1 VPVFW
6 SGDDDDDLREALAP
20 VAWDPDREV
29 LFRHEGHGQRGLA
42 SDRMVGELPAPDIAG
57 GTAAWLAG
65 LAGRNALAGD
75 LARLWHD
82 AVADGLSWSRLQRRA
97 VLRLFADH
105 GLLVV
110 HGNDAALHAA
120 AATFYEQLWAQ
131 RDQLRD
137 AARRGGR
144 QLTAAGFAAA
154 VTEPSIQRFLHLGRE
169 GRRQP
174 LAAEH
179 AGVLPDAAT
188 LRPGVVARS
197 LVQDWLFR
205 PAGVV
210 VGPGEVAY
218 LKQLAPAYEAFG
230 LPRAPLLPRLFAQ
243 LGPAGRGAFTAW
255 AMDLADRE
263 PESGE
268 DKLEAVAQ
276 RAAAASRSGVQA
288 VLREEGGVGPERLP
302 ALTDQVLQ
310 RWARHLE
317 GLLRREQKRQRAD
330 SGAGQPSWVRP
341 EGRRQ

>member
-1 VPVFW
+1 MGQTPHLD
-6 SGDDDDDLREALAP
+6 GLGTEADLLADEP
-20 VAWDPDREV
+20 GAYRQSVEPEDY
-29 LFRHEGHGQRGLA
+29 
-42 SDRMVGELPAPDIAG
+42 
-57 GTAAWLAG
+57 LAG
-65 LAGRNALAGD
+65 LAGRNTLAGD
-75 LARLWHD
+75 LARLWQE
-82 AVADGLSWSRLQRRA
+82 AVADGMPWSRLQRRA
-97 VLRLFADH
+97 ILRLFADH

-110 HGNDAALHAA
+110 HGNDSALHAA
-120 AATFYEQLWAQ
+120 AASFYEQLWEQ

-169 GRRQP
+169 GHRQP

-179 AGVLPDAAT
+179 AGVLPAAAT

-255 AMDLADRE
+255 AMHLADRE
-263 PESGE
+263 PEPGE
-268 DKLEAVAQ
+268 DKLEAAAQ
-276 RAAAASRSGVQA
+276 REAVDRADDRNRALLDRVAHRLAARGDVLRFDRGQFRELRDVRPGDEGLLSRSGQDHDAHIITRGDFLKQPGQVTNK
-288 VLREEGGVGPERLP
+288 LRVHGIV
-302 ALTDQVLQ
+302 
-310 RWARHLE
+310 HL
-317 GLLRREQKRQRAD
+317 R
-330 SGAGQPSWVRP
+330 SV
-341 EGRRQ
+341 